1 MSVCVRIVSVPVR
14 ADEFGFVAAVNETV
28 AGPVPL
34 VLPVFTVS
42 QAESLVA
49 VQGHA
54 EPVEI
59 STLPVPPVADMFCP
73 DELNEY
79 AHAIEMS
86 STAPVLPEE
95 SVVSVTDEGCASANV

>member
-1 MSVCVRIVSVPVR
+1 VPIVSVPVR

-42 QAESLVA
+42 HDGESLVA
-49 VQGHA
+49 VQLHA
-54 EPVEI
+54 APVET
-59 STLPVPPVADMFCP
+59 STLPVPPVAAMFWLE
-73 DELNEY
+73 ELKLV

-86 STAPVLPEE
+86 SSAPVLSEE
-95 SVVSVTDEGCASANV
+95 SAVSVTDEGCASANV